1 MSGVWGAGGPR
12 CQAALAVLASLCR
25 ARPPPLG
32 LDVETCQSFELQPP
46 EQSPSAAD
54 SGTGRPRAPST
65 PGFSSGWP
73 PLTKTPAQAPQNLR
87 SLAQSS
93 SLGQSPGLPP
103 AGRDPKRTREERT
116 LLLPGH

>member
-54 SGTGRPRAPST
+54 SAVLDALEEQG
-65 PGFSSGWP
+65 
-73 PLTKTPAQAPQNLR
+73 
-87 SLAQSS
+87 
-93 SLGQSPGLPP
+93 GLQPFFC
-103 AGRDPKRTREERT
+103 
-116 LLLPGH
+116 